1 MPKRR
6 ASGEGTLTYD
16 ESRKRW
22 IYYLPPDEAGK
33 RQRIS
38 GKTQA
43 EVLAKAAQLK
53 AKRDQGLDLDTKQ
66 PTVEQFGE
74 VWLRDVV
81 KRTRRNS
88 THASYEQMFRLYIN
102 PKLGK
107 IRIDKLTAAR
117 VQAWVNTLV
126 DAGHS
131 PSTVRNAYLRVRG
144 MLDVAVRYRLVGA
157 NVAADID
164 LPPLKN
170 DRACVLSLKEAH
182 ALLLAADGQLDHRKP
197 YTTKDGRTKS
207 LPKTNPRYA
216 LIYHLLLALGLRRG
230 EALGLSWADLD
241 WEAGTLQVRRQVQ
254 PINGKV
260 VISEYTKQM
269 PGSGC
274 CR

>member
-1 MPKRR
+1 MKNSE
-6 ASGEGTLTYD
+6 SGHAHAGGLFFILTSLFSIHLLPAHALAIEVVGGVHVLTPERDAARLAALRDQDLTVITLLAISNVPFGDLAVHDPTVPAALRSTIHDYFFAKALRLVRPGGLVVFLTSWGTLD
-16 ESRKRW
+16 K
-22 IYYLPPDEAGK
+22 
-33 RQRIS
+33 Q
-38 GKTQA
+38 
-43 EVLAKAAQLK
+43 AKA
-53 AKRDQGLDLDTKQ
+53 
-66 PTVEQFGE
+66 V
-74 VWLRDVV
+74 
-81 KRTRRNS
+81 RT
-88 THASYEQMFRLYIN
+88 FL
-102 PKLGK
+102 
-107 IRIDKLTAAR
+107 
-117 VQAWVNTLV
+117 
-126 DAGHS
+126 
-131 PSTVRNAYLRVRG
+131 
-144 MLDVAVRYRLVGA
+144 
-157 NVAADID
+157 
-164 LPPLKN
+164 N